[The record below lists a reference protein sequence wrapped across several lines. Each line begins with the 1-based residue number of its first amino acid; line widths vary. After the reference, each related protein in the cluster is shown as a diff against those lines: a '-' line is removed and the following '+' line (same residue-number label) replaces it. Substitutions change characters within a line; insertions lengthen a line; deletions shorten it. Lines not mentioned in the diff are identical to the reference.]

1 MKSVFSKSTSKLP
14 TTAKGKTL
22 KEIEADLE
30 AKGGNEDLDDP
41 IAPSEVG
48 GMASTVQGGA
58 STVPWKTVVSD
69 EKPSR

>member
-14 TTAKGKTL
+14 TTTKGKTL
-22 KEIEADLE
+22 KEIEAELE

-41 IAPSEVG
+41 TAPSDVG
-48 GMASTVQGGA
+48 ASSHQGGA
-58 STVPWKTVVSD
+58 STVPWKTFVSD